1 MSIDIRHLRAFIAVA
16 EELNF
21 RRASERLLMAQPALS
36 RTIMDAESLV
46 GFRLFDRSTRV
57 VRLTP
62 AGTVLLAQSRDI
74 LERLEAAIKTARRVE
89 RGELGTLQVGYND
102 FAINGLLP
110 AILMHFRRTYPNVNL
125 NLRSLTS
132 PEMAE
137 MIRERSLDIAFLTG
151 ANLAADLASTVMRQ
165 ERMVCLLPKG
175 HRLADSPAVPLR
187 ELAHEPFV
195 MGARAGWRS
204 YLELVDGFCM
214 KAGFKPKIVH
224 EADFSDG
231 IVGLVAAGMGVSI
244 YVEGQWLNARD
255 LVVRRFVEEP
265 PEVYTIAAWH
275 PELRSS
281 VLGNF
286 VAAVQAVIGSS

>member
-1 MSIDIRHLRAFIAVA
+1 MTIDIRHLRAFIAVA

-36 RTIMDAESLV
+36 RTIMDAETPV

-110 AILMHFRRTYPNVNL
+110 
-125 NLRSLTS
+125 
-132 PEMAE
+132 
-137 MIRERSLDIAFLTG
+137 
-151 ANLAADLASTVMRQ
+151 
-165 ERMVCLLPKG
+165 KG
-175 HRLADSPAVPLR
+175 HRLAEAPAVALR
-187 ELAHEPFV
+187 ELADEPFV
-195 MGARAGWRS
+195 MGGRAGWRS
-204 YLELVDGFCM
+204 YLDVVDGFCM

-255 LVVRRFVEEP
+255 LVVRPFVEEP